1 MSRANKS
8 ESRLPVTGEV
18 GSEGG
23 SYAHAAN
30 QAMTFSGPANPN
42 APPADA
48 VAARVPTRTATA
60 AGGPLSG
67 TSVEGSDDTASGM
80 LRYPTEPPSSPSARE
95 GRRATGHPWRNALIG
110 AAAGAAAAIGV
121 SRLCRRG

>member
-1 MSRANKS
+1 MSRDNQS
-8 ESRLPVTGEV
+8 DSRLPVTSEI

-23 SYAHAAN
+23 SYAHAAT
-30 QAMTFSGPANPN
+30 QVMTFSGPANPN
-42 APPADA
+42 ASPADS
-48 VAARVPTRTATA
+48 VAARVPTTTETA
-60 AGGPLSG
+60 ASGPLSG

-80 LRYPTEPPSSPSARE
+80 LRYPTEPPSPPAARE